1 LNGIPLTELG
11 VVDPAG
17 LAYWQDIHGTLAPLR
32 EEWPVVRSTAGD
44 FEILRYEHVEPL
56 LRDARLHQALH
67 RMLANQ
73 GITSGPLYDWWQ
85 LIISAL
91 DAPVHTRL
99 RSLIGRA
106 LSPRQVERVR
116 PSIRVL
122 THRLLDEHA
131 ATGADSTD
139 VLGGLC
145 NVLPLTVLCEML
157 GVAPEDQQIVEQWT
171 VTVGLAFS
179 AYLPPDLLV
188 RIEQAV
194 LDFDAFTSELIDRRR
209 AEPTDDL
216 LSALVHAEEEGD
228 RLSRAEL
235 QALLINLFF
244 AGHDTTRSTLAIM
257 LYLLATHPDQLA
269 LLRARPELVPAAVEE
284 MIRYEPIIS
293 GVPRIPTVDLD
304 VAGVHIPAG
313 SYITLSVPS
322 ANRDPRQF
330 RDPDRLDFLRGDN
343 RHLGF
348 GFGVH
353 HCVGANVA
361 RAELQESLS
370 VILERCRVIETR
382 IDEPVWVPYAGARR
396 FETMPMHLEVA
407 PR

>member
-1 LNGIPLTELG
+1 MSDTQALG
-11 VVDPAG
+11 LVDPAG
-17 LAYWQDIHGTLAPLR
+17 VDYWHDIHGALAPLR
-32 EEWPVVRSTAGD
+32 ERWPVVRSTAGD

-56 LRDARLHQALH
+56 LRDARLRQALH

-73 GITSGPLYDWWQ
+73 GITSGPLYEWWQ
-85 LIISAL
+85 LIIPAL
-91 DAPVHTRL
+91 DPPTHTRL

-116 PSIRVL
+116 PSIRAL
-122 THRLLDEHA
+122 THGLLDEHA
-131 ATGADSTD
+131 ASGADSAD
-139 VLGGLC
+139 VLEGLC
-145 NVLPLTVLCEML
+145 NALPLTVLCEML
-157 GVAPEDQQIVEQWT
+157 GVAPHDQSVVQQWT

-179 AYLPPDLLV
+179 AFLPPELLV
-188 RIEQAV
+188 SIEEAIV
-194 LDFDAFTSELIDRRR
+194 EFDAFTSELIDRRR

-216 LSALVHAEEEGD
+216 FSALVHAEEAGD

-244 AGHDTTRSTLAIM
+244 AGHDTTRSTLSIM
-257 LYLLATHPDQLA
+257 LFLLATHPDQLQ
-269 LLRARPELVPAAVEE
+269 LLRVAPELIPNAVEE

-293 GVPRIPTVDLD
+293 GVPRIPTCDLD

-330 RDPDRLDFLRGDN
+330 HDPDRLDFTRTDN
-343 RHLGF
+343 RHVGF
-348 GFGVH
+348 GLGVH

-361 RAELQESLS
+361 RAELQEALA
-370 VILERCRVIETR
+370 VILERCPVIETR
-382 IDEPVWVPYAGARR
+382 IEQPVWVPYAGARR
-396 FETMPMHLEVA
+396 FESLPMHLEVA
-407 PR
+407 ARQ